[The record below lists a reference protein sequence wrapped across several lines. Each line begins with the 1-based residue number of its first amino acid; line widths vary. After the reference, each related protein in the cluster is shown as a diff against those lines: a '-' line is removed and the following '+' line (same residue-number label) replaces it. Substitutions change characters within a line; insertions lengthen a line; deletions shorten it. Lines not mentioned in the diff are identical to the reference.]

1 MEFTI
6 QELLYNRGLPEDA
19 KIKLVRHK
27 DKRFDLYELYKFD
40 KRAFLEYQKEQSY
53 PIFDKC
59 DYIISFLGEE
69 STKARFVGVFK
80 INGLEN
86 QTSTHYYYNLSEVE
100 EFEDIKERV
109 IIEWGASIRNW
120 HQWTSPNQQLKRI
133 IEVQPLNFH
142 NKAFTDYLDF
152 ILDFSELSKIINNK
166 YHYKDWYQM
175 LSAVAGIYLILDK
188 LTGSKYIG
196 SAYGVEGIWGRWE
209 CYAKTKGHGNNIKLK
224 ALVNSD
230 ETYQKH
236 FQFTLLM
243 TLPKTMTKEEVIK
256 RETLFKQK
264 LGTQSFG
271 LNLN

>member
-40 KRAFLEYQKEQSY
+40 KGAFLQYQKEQSK

-86 QTSTHYYYNLSEVE
+86 QTSSHYYYNISEVE

-120 HQWTSPNQQLKRI
+120 HQWTSPNEQLKRV

-152 ILDFSELSKIINNK
+152 ILDFSELSKIITNK
-166 YHYKDWYQM
+166 YYYKDWYQM

-188 LTGSKYIG
+188 STGNKYIG

-209 CYAKTKGHGNNIKLK
+209 CYVKTNGHGSNIKLK
-224 ALVNSD
+224 SLLASD
-230 ETYQKH
+230 KTYQKH